1 MTKTGETLFQ
11 IALRNCSQEAGGEGQ
26 YYRCDFGEG
35 RYIQSSTYFL
45 QKVSAC
51 HQEQLSP
58 SRNLMLF

>member
-45 QKVSAC
+45 QKVSAGLVKIAAS
-51 HQEQLSP
+51 HEVQSSP
-58 SRNLMLF
+58 